1 MKINDYLFY
10 DFKKIFRNKKNISY
24 IVIISFC
31 SLILLVALTFYS
43 NVLNYVKIVT
53 IGDRDFRT
61 LSLPVCDTSIEE
73 ISKIDHVQTIY
84 NSKYNVISSYESSF
98 KTDNLDGGINLMYSD
113 NTLQPSIVKGRN
125 ILENERNVA
134 ICPIEFFPD
143 SKVNEYKI
151 DKNYVISYENLI
163 DKTFFVK
170 FRNKSSNKD
179 ITKEFKIIGFYDTK
193 NEIRFNN
200 DCYISKDDIKEISD
214 FVNPLEKD
222 TLYATSVVV
231 DDTKNIEFV
240 KNEIK
245 KLGIVSDDYTIE
257 TVAGFDT
264 GLISLIRVSCL
275 VLLNVILVVTFFL
288 AISYM
293 KKRVIDENKNIDVMK
308 FMGFTKKD
316 LNNLFLIQNIIMNLI
331 AYIIGFVAFL
341 IIYIIIKNTLLY
353 AINYSIINISIN
365 LFPILLSFVVIMSS
379 SIIVILYIKEIF
391 SRNNYAQL

>member
-1 MKINDYLFY
+1 MFGGKTLFKAAAAVTALSMLTASFAGCEKAKKTGKEENGKVSISICAWPNKDASPEKY
-10 DFKKIFRNKKNISY
+10 ARREEQKERFNKLYPDIEIVPDEWVFDVKTFLPKAEGGTLPTLYPTYFTEGKKIMDLGY
-24 IVIISFC
+24 
-31 SLILLVALTFYS
+31 A
-43 NVLNYVKIVT
+43 
-53 IGDRDFRT
+53 
-61 LSLPVCDTSIEE
+61 
-73 ISKIDHVQTIY
+73 
-84 NSKYNVISSYESSF
+84 
-98 KTDNLDGGINLMYSD
+98 
-113 NTLQPSIVKGRN
+113 
-125 ILENERNVA
+125 A
-134 ICPIEFFPD
+134 
-143 SKVNEYKI
+143 
-151 DKNYVISYENLI
+151 
-163 DKTFFVK
+163 
-170 FRNKSSNKD
+170 D

-222 TLYATSVVV
+222 TLYATSIVV

-245 KLGIVSDDYTIE
+245 KLGIVSDAYTIE

-275 VLLNVILVVTFFL
+275 LLLNVILVVTFFL

-293 KKRVIDENKNIDVMK
+293 KKRIIDENKNINVMK
-308 FMGFTKKD
+308 FMGFTKKN

-379 SIIVILYIKEIF
+379 SIIVILYIKELF